1 MKSYH
6 DYHLTGY
13 EIDGELRE
21 VRMHLAWQ
29 YASDPTPRPTETV
42 VFEGVEDYFFEH
54 DLGVNIVY
62 SIEEVPLLQ
71 HLEAW
76 AGKFQDSAKW
86 GWPRFWKSQVQ
97 NTMEH
102 LSSRGAKCFELS
114 SSYGLSGWVVAN
126 GSRAFMSAA

>member
-29 YASDPTPRPTETV
+29 YPNEPTPRPPETV

-62 SIEEVPLLQ
+62 SVEEVPLLA
-71 HLEAW
+71 HLEEW
-76 AGKFQDSAKW
+76 ASKFQTSAKW
-86 GWPRFWKSQVQ
+86 GWPRFWKGDVK

-102 LSSRGAKCFELS
+102 LSSRGAKCFELF
-114 SSYGLSGWVVAN
+114 SSYGLTGWVVAN
-126 GSRAFMSAA
+126 GARAFTSAA

>member
-13 EIDGELRE
+13 EVDGEVRE
-21 VRMHLAWQ
+21 VRLHLAWQ
-29 YASDPTPRPTETV
+29 YPDDPTPRSPETV

-62 SIEEVPLLQ
+62 SVEEVPLLE

-76 AGKFQDSAKW
+76 ASKFQDSAKW
-86 GWPRFWKSQVQ
+86 GWPKFWRGQVP
-97 NTMEH
+97 NTMQH
-102 LSSRGAKCFELS
+102 LSCKDARCFELC
-114 SSYGLSGWVVAN
+114 SSYGLSGWVVVN
-126 GSRAFMSAA
+126 GVRAFASAA